1 MLTLTNGLHTAYGP
15 LWSCD
20 RRPDRNERW
29 QGTGAATW
37 AGLASVDA
45 THRLRAWPQIIDLS
59 GMLRRRDIYS
69 AIIAQAKALGHTI
82 AVFRDG
88 SRE

>member
-1 MLTLTNGLHTAYGP
+1 MACIQHTGLF
-15 LWSCD
+15 
-20 RRPDRNERW
+20 
-29 QGTGAATW
+29 GAATEGQIETNAGKVRVAAPTW